1 MMDKTLGPNT
11 LNQPIYSDEEDD
23 EDIYVETYQ
32 DKFWGLYNYIFKK
45 PELIEDQTICIK
57 SDPIFSGDEDSDSED
72 DKPNLIKLLD
82 KAESEYYSTVRLS
95 IMFIINI
102 FISIFKFLYNLKFT
116 NKAFILLAIIIAS
129 QDKIYGQAYNY
140 EWKLFPLLD
149 SK

>member
-1 MMDKTLGPNT
+1 MDKTLGPNI
-11 LNQPIYSDEEDD
+11 LNQTIYSEEEDD
-23 EDIYVETYQ
+23 EDIDVETYQ
-32 DKFWGLYNYIFKK
+32 DKFWGLYNDIFKK

-82 KAESEYYSTVRLS
+82 KAESEYYSSVRLS